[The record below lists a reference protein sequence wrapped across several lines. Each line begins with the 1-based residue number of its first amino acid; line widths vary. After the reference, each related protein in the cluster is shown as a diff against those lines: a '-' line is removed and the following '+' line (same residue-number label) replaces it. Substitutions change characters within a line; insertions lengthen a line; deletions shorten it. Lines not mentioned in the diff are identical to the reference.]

1 MKDLFKPGRNLDEY
15 LEDDGTLKKNC
26 ITCMNRSTSVT
37 WGSYLCNGGMDRYM
51 ECQEVEKGQLATRL
65 SRKTAAF
72 KYKFWEPRV
81 DVNSFITEEDMD
93 I

>member
-15 LEDDGTLKKNC
+15 LEEDGTLKRNC

-37 WGSYLCNGGMDRYM
+37 WGSYLCTGGMDRYM
-51 ECQEVEKGQLATRL
+51 ECQEIKKEELGN
-65 SRKTAAF
+65 RKKLLY